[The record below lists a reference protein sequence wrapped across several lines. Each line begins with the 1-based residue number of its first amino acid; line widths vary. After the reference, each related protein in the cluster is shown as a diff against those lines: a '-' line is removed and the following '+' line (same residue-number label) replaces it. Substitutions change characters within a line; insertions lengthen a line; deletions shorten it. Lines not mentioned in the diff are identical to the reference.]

1 MDDKTKTHLISM
13 LDVYKQSLKG
23 VAQYI
28 EESEKNVAESVEQL
42 AKAKEHKVEVTQKV
56 TELSELLGVSLEEE
70 SATEEVSEA
79 QVS

>member
-1 MDDKTKTHLISM
+1 M

-28 EESEKNVAESVEQL
+28 DESEKNVAESVEQL

-70 SATEEVSEA
+70 SEEEVSEA